1 MNSLK
6 FCDVN
11 INHMRNIEDI
21 GFLFSILNIYIL
33 GIIIPIEYII
43 LFYVKSSLHRI
54 LYKVK
59 SPY

>member
-21 GFLFSILNIYIL
+21 GFLLSILNIDIL
-33 GIIIPIEYII
+33 GII
-43 LFYVKSSLHRI
+43 FRRI
-54 LYKVK
+54 LRKGNTIRSPGTVTFLLIK
-59 SPY
+59 SY

>member
-33 GIIIPIEYII
+33 GII
-43 LFYVKSSLHRI
+43 FRRI
-54 LYKVK
+54 LRKGNIL
-59 SPY
+59 